1 MINSFDQQLYLFL
14 AENRNDFW
22 TAVFS
27 SFSFLGNW
35 QFIVLAMLVVIIFL
49 VLKKHLC
56 FIAPLILSVA
66 GSEAITFLGKWYFYR
81 PRPLVSVFVETGFSF
96 PSGHATVAIAFYAFL
111 AFMFLR
117 LNKGKYYLLVSGIA
131 TLIAFMIGFSRLYL
145 GAHYLS
151 DVLVGYVVGFLGVM
165 AGVMLADKLKLKKGI
180 L

>member
-1 MINSFDQQLYLFL
+1 MINNLDQQLYLFL

-35 QFIVLAMLVVIIFL
+35 QFIVVTMLAIIIFL
-49 VLKKHLC
+49 IIKKKLY
-56 FIAPLILSVA
+56 FIAPLILSVIS
-66 GSEAITFLGKWYFYR
+66 SETITFWGKWYFNR

-96 PSGHATVAIAFYAFL
+96 PSGHATIAVAFYVFL

-117 LNKGKYYLLVSGIA
+117 LNKGKYSIWVYSFAVFIA
-131 TLIAFMIGFSRLYL
+131 LMIGFSRLYL

-165 AGVMLADKLKLKKGI
+165 AGVRLADKLKSRKGV